1 MYIHG
6 IDIVVSRETKEQKN
20 FLGGIFGAFVF
31 DSFVMMR
38 CK

>member
-6 IDIVVSRETKEQKN
+6 IDIVVSRETKQKK

>member
-6 IDIVVSRETKEQKN
+6 IDIVVSRETKEQKK

-31 DSFVMMR
+31 DSFVMML